1 MGYPSNGWGKGYNE
15 GTSMAFE
22 SYQITAGW
30 VNLWA
35 GASNESLDT
44 FLVKKL
50 WEKVWQLRS
59 KYITKIFEQ
68 AEL

>member
-1 MGYPSNGWGKGYNE
+1 
-15 GTSMAFE
+15 MAFE

-35 GASNESLDT
+35 GASNESLDA